1 MTSFV
6 CERNLA
12 QIFPLVDEMW
22 ASLLSCQGGSC
33 SPPSRD
39 YVHVSSCGIPLMP
52 VVWDLGGAMAAT
64 RVVTGALYYSVIEFY
79 AVRCCNAEPIVH
91 LDPPTIAAI
100 GPSPAQKR
108 AATSKNPTTCTLPSG
123 VISHKVITP
132 ISHYGSTACVS
143 DSRSDSAESG
153 HLVGERARE

>member
-33 SPPSRD
+33 IPRSRD

-123 VISHKVITP
+123 VISHKVIHP
-132 ISHYGSTACVS
+132 HLALRKHGVCF